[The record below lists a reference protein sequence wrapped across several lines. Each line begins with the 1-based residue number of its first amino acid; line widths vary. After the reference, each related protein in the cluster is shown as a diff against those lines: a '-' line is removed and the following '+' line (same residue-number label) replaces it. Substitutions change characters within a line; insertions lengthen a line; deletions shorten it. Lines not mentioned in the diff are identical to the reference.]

1 MKFEDIKFIKNS
13 DGVVSIVLNRPSK
26 RNSISQNMMN
36 ELVKAIGL
44 ANSDDSCRL
53 VKLEGSGKV
62 FCAGGDLDWMR
73 SQAASSRADRMNEAK
88 KLANMFRIMDTATKP
103 ILGII
108 RGHAFG
114 GGLGLISICD
124 YSICS
129 SEVKFGLTETRLG
142 LIPATISPY
151 VFAKIGSTHSRDIF
165 LSGEIFNALKAQRI
179 GLVNE
184 VVDSDIFEKSVD
196 SYVDYFKETSIKA
209 VSASKQLI
217 QMLRP
222 KISDE
227 LINETAKRLADT
239 WESDDAKRG
248 IEGFL
253 KSKRVEW

>member
-1 MKFEDIKFIKNS
+1 MYM
-13 DGVVSIVLNRPSK
+13 L
-26 RNSISQNMMN
+26 
-36 ELVKAIGL
+36 LT
-44 ANSDDSCRL
+44 
-53 VKLEGSGKV
+53 
-62 FCAGGDLDWMR
+62 GDMIEAT
-73 SQAASSRADRMNEAK
+73 QAKE
-88 KLANMFRIMDTATKP
+88 F
-103 ILGII
+103 
-108 RGHAFG
+108 
-114 GGLGLISICD
+114 
-124 YSICS
+124 
-129 SEVKFGLTETRLG
+129 
-142 LIPATISPY
+142 
-151 VFAKIGSTHSRDIF
+151 
-165 LSGEIFNALKAQRI
+165 

-227 LINETAKRLADT
+227 LINETAERLADT

>member
-1 MKFEDIKFIKNS
+1 M
-13 DGVVSIVLNRPSK
+13 
-26 RNSISQNMMN
+26 
-36 ELVKAIGL
+36 
-44 ANSDDSCRL
+44 
-53 VKLEGSGKV
+53 
-62 FCAGGDLDWMR
+62 
-73 SQAASSRADRMNEAK
+73 
-88 KLANMFRIMDTATKP
+88 
-103 ILGII
+103 
-108 RGHAFG
+108 
-114 GGLGLISICD
+114 
-124 YSICS
+124 
-129 SEVKFGLTETRLG
+129 
-142 LIPATISPY
+142 
-151 VFAKIGSTHSRDIF
+151 
-165 LSGEIFNALKAQRI
+165 SGEIFNALKAQRI

-184 VVDSDIFEKSVD
+184 VVDSDSFEKSVD